1 MNNLIKLN
9 INQTNMRNLL
19 FLLTVI
25 TCCTFSSCSNKP
37 GNPQQ
42 AGNEYVGE
50 LQKISN
56 TYAELSKVVDS
67 MSTGLSD
74 IEKERAAFFLVSTY
88 SLVMES
94 YVEKGDPAEPGL
106 TVWMSPTRKF
116 AGDNPYTI
124 YTQAP
129 VDSNFVYKLSGKLG
143 NAMYLGIQVYG
154 YANGFNLP
162 TANLAL
168 KNIVLNDDKTFE
180 VYLSSVKPESA
191 KNWVHLANGDHA
203 FLVREYFK
211 ERNSVIPAELKIERV
226 DNNTAPGL
234 TYQKRLEK
242 ANRMLTDYILGTIDV
257 CSILK
262 ENALNHYASKD
273 AQVRTPK
280 YGGALYPTRDNK
292 YEGCW
297 VSLKQGE
304 ALHLHG
310 YLPKNALYA
319 SYVFYDRWYNT
330 PDYRKINSY
339 RTMDEIVLNADSSF
353 DLYVSPETINHP
365 NWINTGG
372 LYEGSYSSRYM
383 LSDETDFPSVE
394 VVQISTIKP

>member
-1 MNNLIKLN
+1 MK
-9 INQTNMRNLL
+9 NLL
-19 FLLTVI
+19 FLLTVVAGYI
-25 TCCTFSSCSNKP
+25 YSSCSTQPVN
-37 GNPQQ
+37 QQ
-42 AGNEYVGE
+42 NEGNEYVGE
-50 LQKISN
+50 LQKIN
-56 TYAELSKVVDS
+56 KTYTAFSATVDS
-67 MSTGLSD
+67 LSEGLSE

-94 YVEKGDPAEPGL
+94 YVQKGNPAEPGL

-129 VDSNFVYKLSGKLG
+129 VDSNFVYKLTGKRG
-143 NAMYLGIQVYG
+143 NAMYLGFQVYG

-162 TANLAL
+162 TANLAM
-168 KNIVLNDDKTFE
+168 KDIVLNDDNTFE
-180 VYLSSVKPESA
+180 IYLSAVKPENA

-203 FLVREYFK
+203 FIVREYFK

-226 DNNTAPGL
+226 DKSTAPGL
-234 TYQKRLEK
+234 SYLKRLEK
-242 ANRMLTDYILGTIDV
+242 ANGMLKDYILGTIDV

-262 ENALNHYASKD
+262 ENALNQYASKD
-273 AQVRTPK
+273 AQVRAPK

-292 YEGCW
+292 YDGCW

-310 YLPKNALYA
+310 YLPKNTLYA

-339 RTMDEIVLNADSSF
+339 RTMDEIVLNEDGSF
-353 DLYVSPETINHP
+353 DLYVSPETVNHP

-372 LYEGSYSSRYM
+372 LYEGSYSSRYL
-383 LSDETDFPSVE
+383 LSDETRFPE
-394 VVQISTIKP
+394 IKVVNINDIK

>member
-1 MNNLIKLN
+1 MKISQMLNLNK
-9 INQTNMRNLL
+9 TTMKNLL

-25 TCCTFSSCSNKP
+25 AGYTFSSCSTQPVN
-37 GNPQQ
+37 QQ
-42 AGNEYVGE
+42 KAGNEYVGE
-50 LQKISN
+50 LLKIN
-56 TYAELSKVVDS
+56 KTYADFSKTVDS
-67 MSTGLSD
+67 LSEGLSD
-74 IEKERAAFFLVSTY
+74 IEKERSAFFLVSTY

-94 YVEKGDPAEPGL
+94 YVQKGNPAEPDL

-129 VDSNFVYKLSGKLG
+129 VDSNFVYKLTGKRG
-143 NAMYLGIQVYG
+143 NAMYLGFQVYG

-162 TANLAL
+162 TANMAM
-168 KNIVLNDDKTFE
+168 KDIVLNDDNTFE
-180 VYLSSVKPESA
+180 IYLSSVKPESA

-203 FLVREYFK
+203 FIVREYFK

-226 DNNTAPGL
+226 DNSTAPGL
-234 TYQKRLEK
+234 SYQKRLEK
-242 ANRMLTDYILGTIDV
+242 ANGMLKDYILGTIDV

-262 ENALNHYASKD
+262 ENALNQYASKD
-273 AQVRTPK
+273 AQVRAPK

-292 YEGCW
+292 YDGCW

-310 YLPKNALYA
+310 FLPKNTLYA

-330 PDYRKINSY
+330 PDYRKINCY
-339 RTMDEIVLNADSSF
+339 RTMDEIVLNEDGSF
-353 DLYVSPETINHP
+353 DLYVSPETVNHP

-372 LYEGSYSSRYM
+372 LYEGSYSSRYL
-383 LSDETDFPSVE
+383 LSDETRFPE
-394 VVQISTIKP
+394 IKVVNIKDIK

>member
-1 MNNLIKLN
+1 MKISQMLNLNK
-9 INQTNMRNLL
+9 TTMKNLL

-25 TCCTFSSCSNKP
+25 TAYIFSSCSTQPAN
-37 GNPQQ
+37 QQ
-42 AGNEYVGE
+42 KTENEYIGE
-50 LQKISN
+50 LLKINN
-56 TYAELSKVVDS
+56 TYADFSKTVDS
-67 MSTGLSD
+67 LSEGLSD

-94 YVEKGDPAEPGL
+94 YVQKGNPAEPGL

-129 VDSNFVYKLSGKLG
+129 VDSNFVYKLTGKRG
-143 NAMYLGIQVYG
+143 NAMYLGFQVYG

-162 TANLAL
+162 TANMAM
-168 KNIVLNDDKTFE
+168 KDIVLNDDNTFE
-180 VYLSSVKPESA
+180 IYLSSVKPESA

-203 FLVREYFK
+203 FIVREYFK
-211 ERNSVIPAELKIERV
+211 ERNSVIPAELKIERI
-226 DNNTAPGL
+226 DNSTAPGL
-234 TYQKRLEK
+234 SYQKRLEK
-242 ANRMLTDYILGTIDV
+242 ANGMLKDYILGTIDV

-262 ENALNHYASKD
+262 ENALNQSASKD
-273 AQVRTPK
+273 AQVRAPK

-292 YEGCW
+292 YDGCW

-310 YLPKNALYA
+310 YLPKNTLYA

-330 PDYRKINSY
+330 PDYRKINCY
-339 RTMDEIVLNADSSF
+339 RTMDEIVLNEDGSF
-353 DLYVSPETINHP
+353 DLYVSPETVNHP

-372 LYEGSYSSRYM
+372 LYEGSYSSRYL
-383 LSDETDFPSVE
+383 LSDETRFPE
-394 VVQISTIKP
+394 IKVVNIKDIK